1 MNNFKKVGLSAL
13 AGSLVAF
20 SANAGEISVAGSA
33 GMYLE
38 HINGGAANSGKSFSM
53 DNQLT
58 FTGGGELDNGLNV
71 SVSFVIDQGDDT
83 TTSVGAGTLTFG
95 GGAPFDSHSVTVSSD
110 SFGSITMHGEGM
122 SSASGALDGMPSGDI
137 WDAFQAAA
145 DEPEAAP
152 GGAGGLSYAFPS
164 MMDGLALTASY
175 TPSNGNADSSTALG
189 AVYTGVEGLTVTYAV
204 GSDNN
209 NATSEADHTVMK
221 ATYAYGPITVGYGHS
236 EYDDSVADG
245 DQETEAFSIAY
256 TISDE
261 LSVTYGVEEISNG
274 KAGEIDA
281 EYEKL
286 SASYTPSGG
295 TTEVESSSD
304 YGIELTNLMDG
315 LTVGAAQGEDNSAAA
330 TIETTTMYVK
340 FAMEE
345 MPITVGYQATEDDS
359 ETASA
364 DVDFSAIGASYAISS
379 DMSVSINSST
389 HDYEDASLSDQEA
402 LGISLSYT
410 MGSMTLSA
418 NHNSIDN
425 LAGDSAKDRS
435 GYAMSVGFAF

>member
-13 AGSLVAF
+13 AGSLAAF

-38 HINGGAANSGKSFSM
+38 HINGGAANAGKSFSM

-71 SVSFVIDQGDDT
+71 SVSFVIDQGDDAT
-83 TTSVGAGTLTFG
+83 SSTSNPTTSLA
-95 GGAPFDSHSVTVSSD
+95 GAPFDSHSVTVSSD

-221 ATYAYGPITVGYGHS
+221 ASYAYGPITVAYGSS
-236 EYDDSVADG
+236 EYDDAVAAG
-245 DQETEAFSIAY
+245 DQETEAYSVAY

-261 LSVTYGVEEISNG
+261 LSVTYGSEELTFGQASSSNV
-274 KAGEIDA
+274 AA
-281 EYEKL
+281 EFERIKI
-286 SASYTPSGG
+286 SYTAGG
-295 TTEVESSSD
+295 MTLTASSAT
-304 YGIELTNLMDG
+304 G
-315 LTVGAAQGEDNSAAA
+315 DNVSY
-330 TIETTTMYVK
+330 TTT
-340 FAMEE
+340 
-345 MPITVGYQATEDDS
+345 ATEDR
-359 ETASA
+359 EVWAL
-364 DVDFSAIGASYAISS
+364 GAS
-379 DMSVSINSST
+379 
-389 HDYEDASLSDQEA
+389 
-402 LGISLSYT
+402 
-410 MGSMTLSA
+410 
-418 NHNSIDN
+418 
-425 LAGDSAKDRS
+425 
-435 GYAMSVGFAF
+435 FAF